1 MFLYI
6 KNFKIKTS
14 ILDILNELK
23 FYLHGAK
30 LRQIEIKGDEI
41 RVTCPFHKN
50 GQESKP
56 SCFIYIGSADS
67 ERKAKYGTYHCFTC
81 GESGPFEKF
90 VAGCL
95 DSSVDY
101 AIRWLLARF
110 PSERSSRVDLGSDIK
125 LNLNSEKFVK
135 SIDPAIL
142 EEYQDWCPYLAQR
155 GLSREICKKFGVKYD
170 PETRNVIFPCYDLH
184 GNLVMLH
191 KRSIDTKMFYLD
203 KDVEKPIF
211 GLDKLVNANV
221 RKILITEGPFDAL
234 KANQFGFPACA
245 TLGMLTESQ
254 IEQINATNLKSIYIM
269 FDNDD
274 AGESF
279 KRKLK
284 SKLKKTVLVFEPKI
298 PNGKKD
304 IGDLNY
310 DEFWNSINNC

>member
-1 MFLYI
+1 
-6 KNFKIKTS
+6 
-14 ILDILNELK
+14 
-23 FYLHGAK
+23 
-30 LRQIEIKGDEI
+30 
-41 RVTCPFHKN
+41 
-50 GQESKP
+50 
-56 SCFIYIGSADS
+56 
-67 ERKAKYGTYHCFTC
+67 
-81 GESGPFEKF
+81 
-90 VAGCL
+90 
-95 DSSVDY
+95 
-101 AIRWLLARF
+101 
-110 PSERSSRVDLGSDIK
+110 
-125 LNLNSEKFVK
+125 
-135 SIDPAIL
+135 
-142 EEYQDWCPYLAQR
+142 
-155 GLSREICKKFGVKYD
+155 
-170 PETRNVIFPCYDLH
+170 
-184 GNLVMLH
+184 MLH